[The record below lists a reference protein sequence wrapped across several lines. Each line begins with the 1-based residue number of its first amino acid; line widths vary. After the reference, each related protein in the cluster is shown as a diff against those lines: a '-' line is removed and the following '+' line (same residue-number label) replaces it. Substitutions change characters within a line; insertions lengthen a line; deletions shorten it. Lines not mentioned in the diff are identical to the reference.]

1 MENINKEEDEKTVI
15 MRLRLE
21 EILQILAASTKRNIK

>member
-21 EILQILAASTKRNIK
+21 KILQTSSSIYEEKY

>member
-21 EILQILAASTKRNIK
+21 EILQTLAASTKRNIE